1 MDVGKRIIF
10 LRNLKGL
17 STTKLAYNAGLAQS
31 HMRDIEL
38 GNKNPTVETLS
49 YICDALDISMSD
61 FFMDDI
67 EEKLENSIL
76 LRTIYRL
83 DNYQRELLL
92 QFVESIVD
100 DARSK

>member
-10 LRNLKGL
+10 LRNLKGF
-17 STTKLAYNAGLAQS
+17 SKTKLAYNAGLAQS

-61 FFMDDI
+61 FFMEDT
-67 EEKLENSIL
+67 EEKLEKSTL

-83 DNYQRELLL
+83 DNYQRELLI
-92 QFVESIVD
+92 QFIESITD

>member
-1 MDVGKRIIF
+1 
-10 LRNLKGL
+10 
-17 STTKLAYNAGLAQS
+17 
-31 HMRDIEL
+31 
-38 GNKNPTVETLS
+38 
-49 YICDALDISMSD
+49 MSD
-61 FFMDDI
+61 FFMEDT
-67 EEKLENSIL
+67 EEKLEKSTL